1 MFPQLFGIKGIR
13 ILKRFRSEPFN
24 SKYWALKY
32 LAEEKS
38 NFRITTFTEHPL
50 GNKYFVKRMAMRLPN
65 FLLSSDSFLRMQ

>member
-24 SKYWALKY
+24 SKYWPLKY

-50 GNKYFVKRMAMRLPN
+50 GNKYFVKEWQRDCQIFYYPQIH
-65 FLLSSDSFLRMQ
+65 F